1 MKNTL
6 LTLMIALTF
15 SAIAD
20 EMNANDSVSLTM
32 ESDSVSD
39 FIAELQVAIYQHPTF
54 LAAEASVAQ
63 SSQLVNI
70 AKSNRR
76 PQLSLQTS
84 STNRFSSSFDDKFSF
99 FESSPIKE
107 QTNAS
112 LVIRQLLF
120 DSFATSHQIK
130 QQKNTLLADQLV
142 KEQKVFALALKM
154 ITNCLDTASYYLL
167 KEMITD
173 SVQRHTEITEQIKVR
188 VDSGRAPMRELTK
201 ANARLA
207 EAQAKQLNTEL
218 SYESVLAEFR
228 QLMPNT
234 MACKKMIAL
243 STKDLVLDSRTAV
256 KDALA
261 FNLSIQESNMRIKAA
276 EENLMRIKAN
286 RWPKVSLK
294 VQGDKYNS
302 EEFLTRQLDD
312 YDFYAGIN
320 FDMDLY
326 SGGRKRSEIK
336 GAKEQLN
343 EVRFKK
349 DELVKNITASTES
362 LLSELKNGDK
372 RVEIFKQAFVANDMS
387 RDNLRL
393 QFVSSNVSLL
403 ELLQAERDY
412 LESSENMVFNQ
423 RSVLL
428 AGFTELALL
437 GKLINYINENSNGSS
452 GN

>member
-15 SAIAD
+15 SAMAD
-20 EMNANDSVSLTM
+20 ESNTNNSVSLTM
-32 ESDSVSD
+32 ESDSVSN

-84 STNRFSSSFDDKFSF
+84 TTNRFSSSFDDKFSF

-142 KEQKVFALALKM
+142 QEQQVFALALKM

-188 VDSGRAPMRELTK
+188 VDSGRAPMRELTR

-256 KDALA
+256 DNALA
-261 FNLSIQESNMRIKAA
+261 YNLSIQESNMRIKAA

-372 RVEIFKQAFVANDMS
+372 RVEIFKQAFIANDMS

-437 GKLINYINENSNGSS
+437 GKLMNYINKNSKGSS

>member
-76 PQLSLQTS
+76 PQLSLQSS

-167 KEMITD
+167 KEMVTE

-188 VDSGRAPMRELTK
+188 VDSGRAPMRELTR

-218 SYESVLAEFR
+218 NYESVLAEFR

-234 MACKKMIAL
+234 LACKKMIAL
-243 STKDLVLDSRTAV
+243 SSNDLVLDSRTAV
-256 KDALA
+256 NDALA

-302 EEFLTRQLDD
+302 ERFLTRQLDD

>member
-76 PQLSLQTS
+76 PQLSLQSS

-167 KEMITD
+167 KEMVTE

-188 VDSGRAPMRELTK
+188 VDSGRAPMRELTR
-201 ANARLA
+201 AHARLA

-218 SYESVLAEFR
+218 NYESVLAEFR

-234 MACKKMIAL
+234 LACKKMIAL
-243 STKDLVLDSRTAV
+243 SSNDLVLDSRTAV
-256 KDALA
+256 NDALA
-261 FNLSIQESNMRIKAA
+261 FNLSIQENNMRIKAA

-286 RWPKVSLK
+286 RWPTVSLK

-302 EEFLTRQLDD
+302 ERFLTRQLDD

>member
-15 SAIAD
+15 SAMAD
-20 EMNANDSVSLTM
+20 ESNTNNSVSLTM

-39 FIAELQVAIYQHPTF
+39 FISELQVAIYQHPTF

-130 QQKNTLLADQLV
+130 QKKNTLLADQLV

-188 VDSGRAPMRELTK
+188 VDSGRAPMRELTR

-234 MACKKMIAL
+234 LACKKMIAL

-256 KDALA
+256 DNALA
-261 FNLSIQESNMRIKAA
+261 YNLSIQESNMRIKAA

-286 RWPKVSLK
+286 RWPKLTLK

-349 DELVKNITASTES
+349 DELVKNITANTES
-362 LLSELKNGDK
+362 LLNELKKGDK
-372 RVEIFKQAFVANDMS
+372 RVEIFKKAFIANDMS

-437 GKLINYINENSNGSS
+437 GKLINYINENSNGAS